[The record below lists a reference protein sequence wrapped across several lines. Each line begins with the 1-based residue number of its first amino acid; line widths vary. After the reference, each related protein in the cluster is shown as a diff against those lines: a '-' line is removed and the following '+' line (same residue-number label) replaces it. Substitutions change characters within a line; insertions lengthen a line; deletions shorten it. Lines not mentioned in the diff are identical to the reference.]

1 MDKYKSAIKE
11 NICSV
16 CIDSDDDGICT
27 LTEDETCAVDYF
39 LPQIVDIV
47 RRNHHSRIE
56 ELENKLR
63 DEICSDCQ
71 TSAGKEYCYLREDA
85 NCALDRYF
93 GRIVEVIQKVDSN
106 S

>member
-1 MDKYKSAIKE
+1 MDKYKTAIKE

-16 CIDSDDDGICT
+16 CIDSDDDGNCR
-27 LTEDETCAVDYF
+27 LTEDETCAVEYF

-47 RRNHHSRIE
+47 TKNKHSSLE

-63 DEICSDCQ
+63 DEICENCQ
-71 TSAGKEYCYLREDA
+71 TSASREYCYLREDA

-93 GRIVEVIQKVDSN
+93 AQIVVVIQKVDSF

>member
-1 MDKYKSAIKE
+1 MDKYKSALKE

-16 CIDSDDDGICT
+16 CIDSDDDGICSM
-27 LTEDETCAVDYF
+27 TEDETCAVDYF

-47 RRNHHSRIE
+47 QRNERSKPA
-56 ELENKLR
+56 ELERILR
-63 DEICSDCQ
+63 DEVCTGCQ
-71 TSAGKEYCYLREDA
+71 ASASREYCYLREDA

-93 GRIVEVIQKVDSN
+93 ARIVEVIQKVDSI

>member
-1 MDKYKSAIKE
+1 MDKYKTAIKE

-27 LTEDETCAVDYF
+27 LTEDETCAVEYF
-39 LPQIVDIV
+39 LPQIIDIV
-47 RRNHHSRIE
+47 KNNKHSRPE

-63 DEICSDCQ
+63 EEICENCQ
-71 TSAGKEYCYLREDA
+71 TSASREYCYLREDA

-93 GRIVEVIQKVDSN
+93 VRIVEVIQKVDSY

>member
-1 MDKYKSAIKE
+1 MDKYKSALQE

-27 LTEDETCAVDYF
+27 LTADETCAVEYF

-47 RRNHHSRIE
+47 KKNNHSRIE

-63 DEICSDCQ
+63 DEICTGCQ
-71 TSAGKEYCYLREDA
+71 ASAGRDYCYLREDA

-93 GRIVEVIQKVDSN
+93 AWIVEVIQKVDS
-106 S
+106 